1 MLLINIILFSFC
13 LLFILS
19 NYHSK
24 GGVFLARRWGKR
36 RLKGNEE
43 TSVFLLC
50 HKSASHSHRWHPKRQ
65 RQCSGEKKA
74 KYRNTQGWWM
84 QGRVTIETPDMGLW
98 AASHHML
105 SITINLP
112 AARAVIKVPWHR
124 VDLHTPKELHRRS
137 VNQEEKRTPSRASVP
152 STSGVQ
158 PQHGGQTQT
167 CLSGSHQRDPPRWAL
182 HISSDLFATVPW
194 Y

>member
-43 TSVFLLC
+43 TSVSLLC
-50 HKSASHSHRWHPKRQ
+50 HKSASHSYRWHPKRQ
-65 RQCSGEKKA
+65 HPQCEGGGEKK
-74 KYRNTQGWWM
+74 KWNTTRQGWWI

-105 SITINLP
+105 SITINLLS
-112 AARAVIKVPWHR
+112 ARAVVKVCLGSEWR
-124 VDLHTPKELHRRS
+124 CVDLHISKELHLRS
-137 VNQEEKRTPSRASVP
+137 LNQEENGCKFSRR
-152 STSGVQ
+152 Q
-158 PQHGGQTQT
+158 
-167 CLSGSHQRDPPRWAL
+167 
-182 HISSDLFATVPW
+182 
-194 Y
+194 